1 MKIGIVLST
10 KDEEKAYN
18 AFRFGNHAL
27 KKCHD
32 VSIFLLGEGVE
43 AEEIEG
49 KKFNVKEQIIS
60 FADNN
65 GCILA
70 CGSCLKIRQ
79 KGESN
84 VCPISTMEDLMM
96 LVEKS
101 DKVLTFG

>member
-1 MKIGIVLST
+1 MKIGIILST

-27 KKCHD
+27 KKGHE
-32 VSIFLLGEGVE
+32 VSMFFLGEGVE
-43 AEEIEG
+43 TEEIEG
-49 KKFNVKEQIIS
+49 KKFNVKEQIES
-60 FADNN
+60 FMDNK

-84 VCPISTMEDLMM
+84 VCPISTMEDMMM
-96 LVEKS
+96 LVENS

>member
-10 KDEEKAYN
+10 KDEEKTYN

-27 KKCHD
+27 KKGHE
-32 VSIFLLGEGVE
+32 VSMFFLGEGVE
-43 AEEIEG
+43 AEEIIS
-49 KKFNVKEQIIS
+49 KKFNVKEQIEYFIR
-60 FADNN
+60 NN
-65 GCILA
+65 GCVLA

-96 LVEKS
+96 LVENS
-101 DKVLTFG
+101 EKVLTFD

>member
-1 MKIGIVLST
+1 MKIGIVLNT

-27 KKCHD
+27 KKSHK

-49 KKFNVKEQIIS
+49 KKFNVKEQIES
-60 FADNN
+60 FMDNK
-65 GCILA
+65 GLILA

-84 VCPISTMEDLMM
+84 VCPISTMEDLMK
-96 LVEKS
+96 LVENS
-101 DKVLTFG
+101 DKILTFG